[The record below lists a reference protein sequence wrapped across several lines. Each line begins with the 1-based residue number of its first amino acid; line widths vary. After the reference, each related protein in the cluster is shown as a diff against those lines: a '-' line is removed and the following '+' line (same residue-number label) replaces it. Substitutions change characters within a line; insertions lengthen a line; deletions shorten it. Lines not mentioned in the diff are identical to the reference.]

1 MLYNIGTEENPV
13 WTNEKRKD
21 LFYEEL
27 LKQVRKINVRYTI
40 NSKLNKIIRYRRKLQ
55 GYND

>member
-1 MLYNIGTEENPV
+1 MKKE
-13 WTNEKRKD
+13 KD

>member
-13 WTNEKRKD
+13 RTNEKGKD